1 MSELRW
7 QLTAAIQSFSPRADQ
22 VVLSEKI
29 TYFRHINH
37 VRVMQTVIVTFI
49 LVKDSV
55 GEIGEVELG
64 HICVPV
70 ITDKQFDGVE
80 VFTPDGTRDN

>member
-7 QLTAAIQSFSPRADQ
+7 QLTAAIQSFSARSDQ
-22 VVLSEKI
+22 VVLSEEI

-55 GEIGEVELG
+55 GEICEVELG
-64 HICVPV
+64 HVCVLV

-80 VFTPDGTRDN
+80 VFTPDSAGDN

>member
-1 MSELRW
+1 MSQLGW
-7 QLTAAIQSFSPRADQ
+7 QLTTAIQSFSTRSDQ
-22 VVLSEKI
+22 VVLSEEI

-55 GEIGEVELG
+55 SEICEVKLG
-64 HICVPV
+64 HVCVLV

-80 VFTPDGTRDN
+80 VFTPDGAGDN

>member
-1 MSELRW
+1 MSQLGW
-7 QLTAAIQSFSPRADQ
+7 QLTAAIQSFGSRSDQ
-22 VVLSEKI
+22 VVLSEEI

-55 GEIGEVELG
+55 GEICEVELG
-64 HICVPV
+64 HVCVLV

-80 VFTPDGTRDN
+80 VFTPDGAGDN